1 MPTDIKLTARV
12 FIGFDVLATTGLA
25 IGGSDVGVEIGGVD
39 RTVIRSQLNKRPYI
53 PGSSLRGKMRSLL
66 EKQLGLPQNHPIA
79 RVRIHSCEDADSYQ
93 VCPVCRLFGVTG
105 DAGVRQRN
113 PFATPA
119 RVVVHDIA
127 LNDSSAKALEAAS
140 TDLPYTELKTE
151 VSIDRVTS
159 QASPRT
165 LERVPAGAVFGPAEI
180 VYGIYNTPG
189 SHRCTP
195 KQDLDM
201 LATLFTGMQL
211 LEDDYL
217 GGLGSRGSGKIRFE
231 NLSIS
236 VRNAE
241 DYGTLQKWP
250 IEGDKDQGLTVQNV
264 LDKLGSVPGP
274 GVAPDEDTL
283 LGWLSAQVPI
293 AEDATAS

>member
-1 MPTDIKLTARV
+1 MQSVTLHGRVIVNARIRLLTGLH
-12 FIGFDVLATTGLA
+12 IGGSSAALA
-25 IGGSDVGVEIGGVD
+25 IGALDNPVVRDSLTG
-39 RTVIRSQLNKRPYI
+39 RPYV
-53 PGSSLRGKMRSLL
+53 PGSSVRGKMRSLT
-66 EKQLGLPQNHPIA
+66 EKLQGKPQNW
-79 RVRIHSCEDADSYQ
+79 RIGQVSIHICEEADPYER
-93 VCPVCRLFGVTG
+93 CDVCRIFGVPGQMKHSFPTRLY
-105 DAGVRQRN
+105 VRDSFLAEESEQELREQ
-113 PFATPA
+113 A
-119 RVVVHDIA
+119 R
-127 LNDSSAKALEAAS
+127 
-140 TDLPYTELKTE
+140 TDLPYTEVKWE
-151 VSIDRVTS
+151 ASIDRVTS
-159 QASPRT
+159 AAVPRQI
-165 LERVPAGAVFGPAEI
+165 ERVPAGAVFGPLEM
-180 VYGIYNTPG
+180 VFSLYKPD
-189 SHRCTP
+189 
-195 KQDLDM
+195 DLA
-201 LATLFTGMQL
+201 LLKTVFQAMQL

-241 DYGTLQKWP
+241 DYGTLHKWP

>member
-1 MPTDIKLTARV
+1 MV
-12 FIGFDVLATTGLA
+12 YSVYESGDVPRFG
-25 IGGSDVGVEIGGVD
+25 D
-39 RTVIRSQLNKRPYI
+39 
-53 PGSSLRGKMRSLL
+53 LL
-66 EKQLGLPQNHPIA
+66 EA
-79 RVRIHSCEDADSYQ
+79 
-93 VCPVCRLFGVTG
+93 
-105 DAGVRQRN
+105 
-113 PFATPA
+113 
-119 RVVVHDIA
+119 
-127 LNDSSAKALEAAS
+127 
-140 TDLPYTELKTE
+140 
-151 VSIDRVTS
+151 
-159 QASPRT
+159 
-165 LERVPAGAVFGPAEI
+165 
-180 VYGIYNTPG
+180 
-189 SHRCTP
+189 
-195 KQDLDM
+195 
-201 LATLFTGMQL
+201 MQL

-250 IEGDKDQGLTVQNV
+250 IEGDNDQGLTVQNV